1 MRRINRYE
9 IYERNVK
16 VTFGS
21 RGWFRQQELAD
32 STKVSKKKRRKE
44 STNTKGTYE
53 QENN

>member
-32 STKVSKKKRRKE
+32 STKKSFEEEKKERI
-44 STNTKGTYE
+44 Y
-53 QENN
+53 